1 MKHRLVTLALFGA
14 FTLPSVAYS
23 EEPLLD
29 EVVVTATRMPQ
40 SLNKTLADTSVL
52 NETDIRRSGAPDVA
66 TLLRSVTGIEIAQL
80 GSLGAQS
87 STFMRGTNSTHVL
100 VLLDGVRINS
110 ATSGATALD
119 QIMLDSIERIEVVR
133 GNVSS
138 LYGSEAIGGVIQ
150 LFTKQG
156 RGAPAFNASAG
167 AGSHGTQR
175 VSAGYSGTVND
186 TSFSVHAG
194 KVKSDGV
201 SAMNPA
207 LAPNANPNNNGY
219 NNNTLNA
226 QLKHA
231 LNADHLL
238 SATVFSSRGKA
249 SFDNAFGAKTDINDT
264 QSNIDKFSLASDDQL
279 GEMWHS
285 QVRFAQGTDENL
297 SYTNGIQSS
306 RFQTQS
312 KQLAWQNNLRIAE
325 TQNVNLAVEHLGQ
338 AVTSTTLFSKS
349 SRNVNSILGGYVGEY
364 SSQQV
369 QLNARQDRYS
379 DFGTANTGL
388 LGYGLSFAD
397 NWRATA
403 SISSAFKAPTF
414 NDMYYPFQNYGIF
427 GSYPGNPSLHPE
439 RSQNKEVA
447 LHYAADGQRVD
458 AMYFDNRI
466 PDLIAPNNLFAGS
479 VININQ
485 AQITGQELRYAG
497 DFGNKHLQA
506 NLTLQNPRDANTGRV
521 LQRRAERFGNIAAT
535 HDFADWNMG
544 AEMRYSGARQD
555 TNQLNF
561 AAVTLPS
568 YTLFN
573 LTSRYNIDK
582 HLNVSV
588 RVDNLFNRNYTEAYS
603 YNTLGR
609 TLFVGLNYL
618 Q

>member
-285 QVRFAQGTDENL
+285 QVRLAQSTDENL
-297 SYTNGIQSS
+297 SYKNGIQSS

-338 AVTSTTLFSKS
+338 AVTSTTLFSQT

-364 SSQQV
+364 DSQQV
-369 QLNARQDRYS
+369 QINARQDHYS

-388 LGYGLSFAD
+388 LGYGLSFTD
-397 NWRATA
+397 NCVPQPASAT
-403 SISSAFKAPTF
+403 
-414 NDMYYPFQNYGIF
+414 
-427 GSYPGNPSLHPE
+427 PSKRQPSMTCITHSRITEFSGLC
-439 RSQNKEVA
+439 SQ
-447 LHYAADGQRVD
+447 
-458 AMYFDNRI
+458 
-466 PDLIAPNNLFAGS
+466 S
-479 VININQ
+479 
-485 AQITGQELRYAG
+485 
-497 DFGNKHLQA
+497 
-506 NLTLQNPRDANTGRV
+506 
-521 LQRRAERFGNIAAT
+521 
-535 HDFADWNMG
+535 
-544 AEMRYSGARQD
+544 
-555 TNQLNF
+555 
-561 AAVTLPS
+561 
-568 YTLFN
+568 
-573 LTSRYNIDK
+573 
-582 HLNVSV
+582 
-588 RVDNLFNRNYTEAYS
+588 
-603 YNTLGR
+603 
-609 TLFVGLNYL
+609 
-618 Q
+618 